1 DDFNDVDLDIIKYH
15 FDGVS
20 NRKIAEL
27 VGVSHPT
34 IGNKL
39 QKWGVK

>member
-1 DDFNDVDLDIIKYH
+1 
-15 FDGVS
+15 S

-34 IGNKL
+34 IANKL

>member
-1 DDFNDVDLDIIKYH
+1 
-15 FDGVS
+15 S

-34 IGNKL
+34 IANKL
-39 QKWGVK
+39 QKWGIK